1 MELQKGEATTQ
12 REKHG
17 EKAKTRE
24 CGCCSCVRPGVQ
36 SLTPER
42 EGREHKQQKE
52 PNSLEH

>member
-36 SLTPER
+36 SLTQER
-42 EGREHKQQKE
+42 EGKE
-52 PNSLEH
+52 TQTTKGNLTV